1 MHQEGNRLAATSIE
15 NFGADPKSVYKRLA
29 RRGTFTRMQGTD
41 GGEKYI
47 LVGEKDT
54 ERGFTVVEYDTVN
67 AAPAM
72 FEDTRNL
79 VRPSRII
86 YLRKASRV
94 GAKLS
99 E

>member
-1 MHQEGNRLAATSIE
+1 
-15 NFGADPKSVYKRLA
+15 
-29 RRGTFTRMQGTD
+29 MQGTD

-86 YLRKASRV
+86 YLRKASV
-94 GAKLS
+94 DCPQLPLFLAESLS
-99 E
+99 PDLSPFVVSHAE